1 MAVDTGIIKIYDLLN
16 GGEPLT
22 CHRIDARSFLAHPS
36 GRWSASPKAVEKS
49 VAPSS
54 GAETG
59 EDTGEEMRLKAMHF
73 KTLQAAAKK
82 EGIPGAES
90 MDRAGLVNAMMEKAK
105 V

>member
-1 MAVDTGIIKIYDLLN
+1 
-16 GGEPLT
+16 
-22 CHRIDARSFLAHPS
+22 
-36 GRWSASPKAVEKS
+36 
-49 VAPSS
+49 
-54 GAETG
+54 
-59 EDTGEEMRLKAMHF
+59 MRLKAMHF